1 MKMNSRMIMRIVAI
15 VIVAGVLGWQWW
27 GKHHAQNGSTGAGGD
42 TGVPASAASTPVPAK
57 PVKPAPPATLKVG
70 GLTLTAC
77 ELKQLNSAATTPAFC
92 TRFPVPENRA
102 DPRSRK
108 IDLKLAVLKSDSA
121 VPDKD
126 LVVYLAGGPGQSAIQ
141 TYPELAPAFAPL
153 RKHHDVLLLDQRGTG
168 GSNPLDCP
176 VVEKQMKQLGAA
188 DQTLA
193 QRVEQVGKCAG
204 EVEQKSDPRFYTTTG
219 AIADLEAVREALGAP
234 KLDLVGVSY
243 GTRVAQHYAAA
254 HPDAVRSIVLDGVV
268 PNQMVVGETFAEALE
283 RSLKLQAAACSK
295 TPACKQAF
303 GDWYATLRQL
313 HDKLKGEAPQQV
325 TFEDP
330 YSYKPVTKTLT
341 ADNLVGVARMF
352 SYSTITAALL
362 PLAVDEAAH
371 GNYAPLMGQSKILSG
386 DLSESMQGGMQ
397 LSVICTEDAPL
408 MKPRPQDSDLLLGT
422 ELIDSLLAECKA
434 WPHGPMP
441 RDFHAPF
448 RSSIPTLLISG
459 ERDPVTPPGYADEVL
474 KGLSDGRSLVVKG
487 LGHAEPMYA
496 GCMPD
501 LVDQF
506 VTRLEPKKLDVR
518 CLDKL
523 GPIPAFVNFN
533 GAAP

>member
-1 MKMNSRMIMRIVAI
+1 MKMNARMVMRIVAL
-15 VIVAGVLGWQWW
+15 VIVAGALGWQWW
-27 GKHHAQNGSTGAGGD
+27 GKHHARNGSAGASTD
-42 TGVPASAASTPVPAK
+42 VNVPASAVSAPASAK
-57 PVKPAPPATLKVG
+57 PVKPAPPATMKMG
-70 GLTLTAC
+70 RLTLTAC
-77 ELKQLNSAATTPAFC
+77 ELKRLNSSATTPAFC
-92 TRFPVPENRA
+92 AKFPVPENRA
-102 DPRSRK
+102 DPRSRR
-108 IDLKLAVLKSDSA
+108 IDLKLAILKSDST

-153 RKHHDVLLLDQRGTG
+153 LKHHDVLLLDQRGTG

-176 VVEKQMKQLGAA
+176 VVEKQMKQLGAS
-188 DQTLA
+188 DLTLA
-193 QRVEQVGKCAG
+193 QRVEQVNKCAS
-204 EVEQKSDPRFYTTTG
+204 EVEKKSDPRHYTTTD
-219 AIADLEAVREALGAP
+219 AIADLEAVREALGAT
-234 KLDLVGVSY
+234 KLNLIGVSY

-254 HPDAVRSIVLDGVV
+254 HPEAVRSIVLDGVV

-283 RSLKLQAAACSK
+283 GSLKLQSAACSE
-295 TPACKQAF
+295 TPACRQAF
-303 GDWYATLRQL
+303 GDWYATLQQL
-313 HDKLKGEAPQQV
+313 HATLKDEAPQQV
-325 TFEDP
+325 TFDDP

-341 ADNLVGVARMF
+341 ADNLVGVVRMF

-362 PLAVDEAAH
+362 PLAIDEAAR
-371 GNYAPLMGQSKILSG
+371 GNYAPLMGQSKLLSG

-408 MKPRPQDSDLLLGT
+408 MKPRPQDTDLLLGT
-422 ELIDSLLAECKA
+422 ELIDGLLAECKV
-434 WPHGPMP
+434 WPHDPMP
-441 RDFHAPF
+441 KDFHAPF
-448 RSSIPTLLISG
+448 KSSIPTLLISG

-474 KGLSDGRSLVVKG
+474 KGLSNGRSLVVKG

-501 LVDQF
+501 LVDKF
-506 VTRLEPKKLDVR
+506 ITGLEPKKLDAH
-518 CLDKL
+518 CLDKI